1 MHLSCVHRD
10 ESVICG
16 VIIDDLCFRRGI
28 NPPHRVKSVSMT
40 TFSTDEV
47 QKLRNGGNEVS
58 FGRSCGDS
66 ILVILHLSSLLHSHN
81 NKLITSISF
90 QLSLPFL
97 PPSLPFQMAR
107 MIWMGRWD
115 PRRDREP
122 SKKDEQA
129 FREFLRDKYE
139 RKKWYRDPSEVKRDL
154 ASKSPEAATS
164 VTPTSL
170 PSLPPPTQQV

>member
-1 MHLSCVHRD
+1 
-10 ESVICG
+10 
-16 VIIDDLCFRRGI
+16 
-28 NPPHRVKSVSMT
+28 
-40 TFSTDEV
+40 
-47 QKLRNGGNEVS
+47 
-58 FGRSCGDS
+58 
-66 ILVILHLSSLLHSHN
+66 
-81 NKLITSISF
+81 
-90 QLSLPFL
+90 
-97 PPSLPFQMAR
+97 MAR

-154 ASKSPEAATS
+154 ALKSPEAATS

-170 PSLPPPTQQV
+170 PSLPPPTQQVRWVYIISLLFPLSHCLGDPITCTCTVTASTPLNTHYRVVPVLLQLLLSQINSHSNRKPLNLNQLPNRMKSAYLTSLTLLVSSCLWM